1 MRSSAPTARSIVDEL
16 FGRDMTREI
25 WTGNYDKVLPIS
37 IQDFDLTAVL
47 PAVFYMFRFGQR
59 RGKGK
64 FLETF
69 ASQQEGSVRE
79 RRRSANVARI
89 ARHLATKSAFT
100 GFEGEVAEAILSDML
115 LCFCLE
121 NVRHA
126 LGREEQVQRVAPTHY
141 MASWIDLPEAVGH
154 LRYVPEM
161 IAATLANQTGEYI
174 QRNQEE
180 DGKKTWFAVG
190 RGFQD
195 NVLLKAFDAGVIPGD
210 ILGSLTSD
218 RFDERRL
225 VGLDQLLTVRLAQ
238 QLGAA
243 PDKLR
248 GAEGEKISNQ
258 RPISQKAAREFSED
272 MRRFVRAFAA
282 VIPRHAFVETL
293 ESCIAVG
300 LATIMTSAAEILFY
314 WAESGQVIKTSDQK
328 PASLFVDC
336 SNGLNRQLRGIAEQS
351 MDDFM
356 RRIES
361 VPVIL
366 MALRL
371 LDRAARYDPK
381 IKALKIP
388 TRPDAV
394 QWLNLLGDLLYARR
408 PEATMML
415 YDLERKA
422 SQLAEKLQEDY
433 PEDARLL
440 SDTAQGQP
448 VWLLAECLTHLQGRD
463 NTQSNLVKCL
473 DAALLIQR
481 PNGLASKRS
490 VARTDS
496 DPASRKRRELRSL
509 IFTDSVLDFLVHL
522 HTLNGGNRAGVRSL
536 SFRDFLRILRVRY
549 GFCID
554 EAPRGMTISNELLQA
569 NRTALER
576 RLRDLG
582 LLVGVNDAESMKRLR
597 PRFNPTTE
605 APHAVA

>member
-1 MRSSAPTARSIVDEL
+1 MKSTATTARSIVDQL

-25 WTGNYDKVLPIS
+25 WTGNYDKVLPLS

-59 RGKGK
+59 RGKGR

-69 ASQQEGSVRE
+69 ASQEDVNARE
-79 RRRSANVARI
+79 RKKSANIVRI
-89 ARHLATKSAFT
+89 SERLAHSSAFA
-100 GFEGEVAEAILSDML
+100 GFQEDVAKAILGDML

-121 NVRHA
+121 NARHA

-141 MASWIDLPEAVGH
+141 MSSWIDLPDSVGH

-161 IAATLANQTGEYI
+161 IVATLANQKGEYI
-174 QRNQEE
+174 QRNQ
-180 DGKKTWFAVG
+180 DDDKKTWFAVG

-195 NVLLKAFDAGVIPGD
+195 NVLLKTFDAGVIPGE

-218 RFDERRL
+218 KFDESTL

-238 QLGAA
+238 ELGAA

-248 GAEGEKISNQ
+248 GSEGEKISNQ

-272 MRRFVRAFAA
+272 MRRFVRAFAG
-282 VIPRHAFVETL
+282 VIPRHALVETL

-300 LATIMTSAAEILFY
+300 LTTILTSAAEILFE
-314 WAESGQVIKTSDQK
+314 WAQSGKVTLLCEQR
-328 PASLFVDC
+328 PPSLFVDC
-336 SNGLNRQLRGIAEQS
+336 SNGLNRHVRSVAEQS
-351 MDDFM
+351 LDDFM

-366 MALRL
+366 MVLRL

-381 IKALKIP
+381 IKALKVP

-394 QWLNLLGDLLYARR
+394 DWLNLLGDLLHERR
-408 PEATMML
+408 PEAKMVL
-415 YDLERKA
+415 YDLERKTTEL
-422 SQLAEKLQEDY
+422 SEKLEDDY
-433 PEDARLL
+433 PENARLL
-440 SDTAQGQP
+440 SNTENARS
-448 VWLLAECLTHLQGRD
+448 VWVLAECLTQLQGRD

-473 DAALLIQR
+473 DACLLMQR
-481 PNGLASKRS
+481 PNGLASKRT
-490 VARTDS
+490 VAKTES
-496 DPASRKRRELRSL
+496 ELSTRKRRELRSVA
-509 IFTDSVLDFLVHL
+509 FTDSVLDYLVHL
-522 HTLNGGNRAGVRSL
+522 HTLNGGNRAGIRAL
-536 SFRDFLRILRVRY
+536 SFKEFLHILRQRY
-549 GFCID
+549 GFFID
-554 EAPRGMTISNELLQA
+554 QAPRGMTISNELLQA
-569 NRTALER
+569 NRLAMER

-597 PRFNPTTE
+597 PRFTPAGE
-605 APHAVA
+605 AAHATA

>member
-1 MRSSAPTARSIVDEL
+1 MKNSATTARSIVDQL

-59 RGKGK
+59 RGKGR

-69 ASQQEGSVRE
+69 GDQEAANMRE
-79 RRRSANVARI
+79 RRRSANI
-89 ARHLATKSAFT
+89 AEISRKLAGGA
-100 GFEGEVAEAILSDML
+100 GFEGFEDEVATAILGDML

-121 NVRHA
+121 NARHA
-126 LGREEQVQRVAPTHY
+126 LGRDEQVQRSAPTHY
-141 MASWIDLPEAVGH
+141 MASWIDLPESVGH

-161 IAATLANQTGEYI
+161 IVATLANQKGEYI
-174 QRNQEE
+174 QRNQ
-180 DGKKTWFAVG
+180 DDDKRTWFAVG

-195 NVLLKAFDAGVIPGD
+195 NILLKAFDAGVIPGE

-218 RFDERRL
+218 RFDERGL

-238 QLGAA
+238 HLGAA
-243 PDKLR
+243 PEKLR

-293 ESCIAVG
+293 ESSIAVG
-300 LATIMTSAAEILFY
+300 LTTILTSATEILFG
-314 WAESGQVIKTSDQK
+314 WAESGKVQMTCDQK
-328 PASLFVDC
+328 PASLFADC
-336 SNGLNRQLRGIAEQS
+336 SNGLNRQLRALAEQS
-351 MDDFM
+351 LEDFM

-366 MALRL
+366 MAMRL

-388 TRPDAV
+388 TRPDATE
-394 QWLNLLGDLLYARR
+394 WLNLLGELLYERR
-408 PEATMML
+408 SEAKMVL

-422 SQLAEKLQEDY
+422 GELAEKLEEDY
-433 PEDARLL
+433 PENARLL
-440 SDTAQGQP
+440 SNTANSNP

-463 NTQSNLVKCL
+463 NTQSNLIKCI

-481 PNGLASKRS
+481 PNGLGSKRS
-490 VARTDS
+490 VTRSDTDL
-496 DPASRKRRELRSL
+496 ATRKRRDLRSL
-509 IFTDSVLDFLVHL
+509 VFTDAVLDYLVHL
-522 HTLNGGNRAGVRSL
+522 HTLNGGSREGTRTL
-536 SFRDFLRILRVRY
+536 SYKDFLRVLRERY

-569 NRTALER
+569 NRAALEH

-597 PRFNPTTE
+597 PRFIPASEVTRATT
-605 APHAVA
+605 

>member
-1 MRSSAPTARSIVDEL
+1 MKNGAPTARSIVDQL

-25 WTGNYDKVLPIS
+25 WTGNYDKVLPLS

-47 PAVFYMFRFGQR
+47 PAVFYMFRFGHR

-69 ASQQEGSVRE
+69 ASREGNVRE
-79 RRRSANVARI
+79 RKRSANIARI
-89 ARHLATKSAFT
+89 SRQLAAGSAFR
-100 GFEGEVAEAILSDML
+100 GFEGDVATAILGDML

-121 NVRHA
+121 NARHA

-141 MASWIDLPEAVGH
+141 MASWIDLPESVGH

-161 IAATLANQTGEYI
+161 IVATLANQKGEYI
-174 QRNQEE
+174 QRNQE
-180 DGKKTWFAVG
+180 DDNRTWFAVG

-195 NVLLKAFDAGVIPGD
+195 NVLLKAFDAGVIPGE

-218 RFDERRL
+218 RFNESEL
-225 VGLDQLLTVRLAQ
+225 VGLDQLLTARLAQ
-238 QLGAA
+238 QIGAA

-282 VIPRHAFVETL
+282 IIPRHAFVETL

-300 LATIMTSAAEILFY
+300 LTTILTGAAEILFD
-314 WAESGQVIKTSDQK
+314 WAESGQIVKICDQK

-336 SNGLNRQLRGIAEQS
+336 SNGLNRQLRALAEQS
-351 MDDFM
+351 LDDFI
-356 RRIES
+356 RRVES

-366 MALRL
+366 MVLRL

-388 TRPDAV
+388 TRPDATE
-394 QWLNLLGDLLYARR
+394 WLNLLGDLLHERR
-408 PEATMML
+408 PEARMVL
-415 YDLERKA
+415 YDLERKTVE
-422 SQLAEKLQEDY
+422 LAEKLQDDY
-433 PEDARLL
+433 PENARLL
-440 SDTAQGQP
+440 SNTSDSRP
-448 VWLLAECLTHLQGRD
+448 VWLLAECLTHLQGRE
-463 NTQSNLVKCL
+463 NTQSNLMKCI
-473 DAALLIQR
+473 DAALLMQR
-481 PNGLASKRS
+481 PNGLGSKRS
-490 VARTDS
+490 VARSDS
-496 DPASRKRRELRSL
+496 DPATRKRRELRSL
-509 IFTDSVLDFLVHL
+509 VFTDSVLDYLVHL
-522 HTLNGGNRAGVRSL
+522 HTLNGGNREGIRLL
-536 SFRDFLRILRVRY
+536 SFKDFLRTLRRRY
-549 GFCID
+549 GFCVD
-554 EAPRGMTISNELLQA
+554 EAPPGMTISNELLQA
-569 NRTALER
+569 NRMVLER

-597 PRFNPTTE
+597 PRFIPASE
-605 APHAVA
+605 AVHATA

>member
-1 MRSSAPTARSIVDEL
+1 MKNSAPTPRSIVDQL

-25 WTGNYDKVLPIS
+25 WTGNYDKVLPLS
-37 IQDFDLTAVL
+37 IQDFDLTGVL

-64 FLETF
+64 FLEAF
-69 ASQQEGSVRE
+69 ASQGEGNLRE
-79 RRRSANVARI
+79 RKRSANIARI
-89 ARHLATKSAFT
+89 SHQLAAGSAFS
-100 GFEGEVAEAILSDML
+100 GFESDGAKAILGDML

-121 NVRHA
+121 NARHA

-141 MASWIDLPEAVGH
+141 MASWVDLPDSVGH

-161 IAATLANQTGEYI
+161 IVATLADQKGEYI
-174 QRNQEE
+174 QRNRE
-180 DGKKTWFAVG
+180 DDKRTWFAVG

-195 NVLLKAFDAGVIPGD
+195 NVLLKAFDAGVIPGE

-218 RFDERRL
+218 RFDEREP

-258 RPISQKAAREFSED
+258 RPISQRAAREFSED

-282 VIPRHAFVETL
+282 IIPRHAFVETL

-300 LATIMTSAAEILFY
+300 LTTILTSAAEILFE
-314 WAESGQVIKTSDQK
+314 WAESGQVVKICDQM
-328 PASLFVDC
+328 PASLFADC
-336 SNGLNRQLRGIAEQS
+336 SNGLNRQLRALAEQS
-351 MDDFM
+351 LDDFM
-356 RRIES
+356 RRVES

-388 TRPDAV
+388 TRPDATE
-394 QWLNLLGDLLYARR
+394 WLNLLGELLYERR
-408 PEATMML
+408 SEAKMVL

-422 SQLAEKLQEDY
+422 VELAEKLQDDY
-433 PEDARLL
+433 PENARLL
-440 SDTAQGQP
+440 SNTAQSKS

-463 NTQSNLVKCL
+463 NTQSNLVKCI
-473 DAALLIQR
+473 DAALLMQR
-481 PNGLASKRS
+481 PNGLGSKRS
-490 VARTDS
+490 VARSDS
-496 DPASRKRRELRSL
+496 DPATRKRRELRSL
-509 IFTDSVLDFLVHL
+509 VLTDSVLDYLVHL
-522 HTLNGGNRAGVRSL
+522 HTLNGGNREGVRSL
-536 SFRDFLRILRVRY
+536 SFKDFLRVLRKRY
-549 GFCID
+549 GFYVD
-554 EAPRGMTISNELLQA
+554 DAPRGMTVSNELLQA
-569 NRTALER
+569 NRAALER

-597 PRFNPTTE
+597 PRFTPASE
-605 APHAVA
+605 ASHATD

>member
-1 MRSSAPTARSIVDEL
+1 MKNTATTARSIVDQL

-25 WTGNYDKVLPIS
+25 WTGNYDKVLPLS

-69 ASQQEGSVRE
+69 ASPEESNARE
-79 RRRSANVARI
+79 RKKSANIVRISDRLTQGSAFAGFQNEVAR
-89 ARHLATKSAFT
+89 
-100 GFEGEVAEAILSDML
+100 AILGDML

-121 NVRHA
+121 NARHA

-141 MASWIDLPEAVGH
+141 MSSWIDLPESVGH

-161 IAATLANQTGEYI
+161 IVATLANQKGEYI
-174 QRNQEE
+174 QRNQ
-180 DGKKTWFAVG
+180 DDDKKTWFTVG

-195 NVLLKAFDAGVIPGD
+195 NVLLKAFDAGVVPGE

-218 RFDERRL
+218 KFDENEL

-238 QLGAA
+238 ELGAA

-248 GAEGEKISNQ
+248 GVEGEKISNQ

-300 LATIMTSAAEILFY
+300 LTTILTSAAEILFE
-314 WAESGQVIKTSDQK
+314 WAHSGHVVTICEQK
-328 PASLFVDC
+328 PPSLFVDC
-336 SNGLNRQLRGIAEQS
+336 SSGLNRHVRSAAEQS
-351 MDDFM
+351 LDDFM

-366 MALRL
+366 MVLRL

-381 IKALKIP
+381 IKSLKIP
-388 TRPDAV
+388 TKPDAIE
-394 QWLNLLGDLLYARR
+394 WLNLLGDLLYERR
-408 PEATMML
+408 PEAKMVL

-422 SQLAEKLQEDY
+422 AELAEKLADDY
-433 PEDARLL
+433 PETARLL
-440 SDTAQGQP
+440 NNADNAKP
-448 VWLLAECLTHLQGRD
+448 VWVLAECLTQLQGRD

-473 DAALLIQR
+473 DASLLMQR
-481 PNGLASKRS
+481 PNGLASKRT
-490 VARTDS
+490 VTRNDS
-496 DPASRKRRELRSL
+496 ELSTRKRRELRSL
-509 IFTDSVLDFLVHL
+509 VFTDSVLDYLVHL
-522 HTLNGGNRAGVRSL
+522 HTLNGGNRGSIRSL

-549 GFCID
+549 GFFID

-569 NRTALER
+569 NRISMER

-597 PRFNPTTE
+597 PRFTPASE
-605 APHAVA
+605 AAHATA